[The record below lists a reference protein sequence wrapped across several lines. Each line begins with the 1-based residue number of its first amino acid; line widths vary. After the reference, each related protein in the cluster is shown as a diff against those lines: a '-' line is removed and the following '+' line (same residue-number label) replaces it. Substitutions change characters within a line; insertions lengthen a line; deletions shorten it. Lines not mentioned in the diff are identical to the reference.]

1 MRVHVFELFSD
12 PDAVAQSI
20 VKLLGA
26 SAPAAVT
33 EPIDIVPTALNS

>member
-1 MRVHVFELFSD
+1 VHVFELFSD
-12 PDAVAQSI
+12 PDAVAESV

-33 EPIDIVPTALNS
+33 EPIDIVPTISNA